1 MKLPSLKIGD
11 LTATLPIVLGGM
23 GVGISGPRLA
33 AAIAKEG
40 GIGVI
45 SGVGIGFSEP
55 NYFANQV
62 EIDKQAL
69 ARKIKQAREL
79 APAGILG
86 VNFLVAMN
94 NYAEMVK
101 TAVAEGID
109 IIISGA
115 GLPTKLPELVAG
127 SKTMIAPIV
136 SSGKAAKL
144 ITKYWSKHYNRL
156 PDMVIVEGTM
166 AGGHLGFKEDVLLGE
181 NKPLLKDLVSDVIQA
196 LKPFSEQYNVKI
208 PVIAAGGIFTGA
220 DIVEHLQAGAD
231 AVQMSTRF
239 VATAECDAAEAF
251 KEAYIDCKEEDI
263 TIIKSPVGMPGRA
276 INNKFIQQI
285 TDSKEKITRCY
296 RCLHGCNPATAPYC
310 ISKALI
316 NAVKGNMDEGLIF
329 VGSNAYR
336 VNKMSTVPEVI
347 VQLKQEIDLAWGAS
361 K

>member
-55 NYFANQV
+55 SYFANQV

-220 DIVEHLQAGAD
+220 DIVEHLKQAL
-231 AVQMSTRF
+231 MP
-239 VATAECDAAEAF
+239 
-251 KEAYIDCKEEDI
+251 CKCQRALSLPQNVMQQRRSKKPTSI
-263 TIIKSPVGMPGRA
+263 VKKKISRSLRAQWVCLVVRLTINSFSRLPIRKKKSPVVIAAYMVVTR
-276 INNKFIQQI
+276 QQ
-285 TDSKEKITRCY
+285 
-296 RCLHGCNPATAPYC
+296 P
-310 ISKALI
+310 LI
-316 NAVKGNMDEGLIF
+316 
-329 VGSNAYR
+329 
-336 VNKMSTVPEVI
+336 
-347 VQLKQEIDLAWGAS
+347 AS
-361 K
+361 PRP